1 MGELVKLRDS
11 SRLAGLALCCQEE
24 ERKGFPYIG
33 SKGPALSI
41 LTIPCTLVEASKGH
55 QKSWE
60 PEDPAFLLISCMT
73 LDKSFA
79 LSLLTSKTEIEIPAQ
94 TISPRVSG
102 SK

>member
-1 MGELVKLRDS
+1 MGELVKPRDS

-55 QKSWE
+55 SIVE
-60 PEDPAFLLISCMT
+60 LGTRRSSFPANKLYDLGQVICII
-73 LDKSFA
+73 FA
-79 LSLLTSKTEIEIPAQ
+79 DQ
-94 TISPRVSG
+94 
-102 SK
+102 